1 MEENRKKFED
11 KIRVQDLKCGQG
23 IPKEEFK
30 KRRLSPD
37 RAFDLGKLPTK
48 GLREEFR
55 SFLLHRGEILSLSS
69 IRGEFWPYNLLCQ
82 FLQETYADLE
92 SLLMENPE
100 TMEHALKVWLVKN
113 GFPLSYQHYKK
124 AFGKKMRCQTSA
136 LSYLSKIY
144 QFLQPQSQEEETQR
158 DVWRLE
164 KLSFPVKQNP
174 SRPWLTLNFQGILQE
189 EMRQEVKRACVVALR
204 YAAVSSVG
212 GQIQAAKRFSS
223 FLLQAFPHRSS
234 FLQIGRKELED
245 YLVYLRTEEL
255 GKKSFRTELFRL
267 KSLLYTI
274 GQIYESKTLQ
284 GLFLWGDIPRERE
297 QPPFRIYSEA
307 ELQRLNEGILTLDEQ
322 VARALALHQLLG
334 NRISETLTLKQ
345 DCLVKRGGY
354 MQVRIFQS
362 KTQKIRYKPASEE
375 VIQLLGKS
383 IAYTNERFGKRS
395 YVFVQESNPDQPM
408 HYEKVQYQLM
418 ALFRE
423 KDLRNDQ
430 GELFGVA
437 THQFRHNYGKAL
449 TEMHVEDATIAKL
462 LGHSNTNSVRFYRK
476 FGNQSLV
483 EETRDSLETLDAFL
497 EEVMG
502 EWE

>member
-1 MEENRKKFED
+1 MEENRKNFED

-30 KRRLSPD
+30 KRRLSSD

-82 FLQETYADLE
+82 FLQEAYADLE
-92 SLLMENPE
+92 SLLMENLE
-100 TMEHALKVWLVKN
+100 TMERALKVWLVKN
-113 GFPLSYQHYKK
+113 GYPLSYQHYKK
-124 AFGKKMRCQTSA
+124 AFGKKMRCQTNA

-164 KLSFPVKQNP
+164 KLSFSVKQNP

-189 EMRQEVKRACVVALR
+189 EMRQEVKKACAVALR

-223 FLLQAFPHRSS
+223 FMLQAFPHRSS

-354 MQVRIFQS
+354 MQ
-362 KTQKIRYKPASEE
+362 P
-375 VIQLLGKS
+375 
-383 IAYTNERFGKRS
+383 KRS
-395 YVFVQESNPDQPM
+395 ATSLPARKSSSCLGSPLLTRMKGLGSVLTYLCRNPTRTNPCIM
-408 HYEKVQYQLM
+408 KKCNISSWPCSGRKICATTRASFSAWRPTGSATTMEKRLRKCMWRMLQLPS
-418 ALFRE
+418 F
-423 KDLRNDQ
+423 
-430 GELFGVA
+430 
-437 THQFRHNYGKAL
+437 
-449 TEMHVEDATIAKL
+449 
-462 LGHSNTNSVRFYRK
+462 
-476 FGNQSLV
+476 
-483 EETRDSLETLDAFL
+483 
-497 EEVMG
+497 
-502 EWE
+502 